1 MKKSLLFFVMVWIN
15 LNAFTQTIHAISA
28 TDDTLANKSI
38 NSQVINFPQG
48 WSGLSSYILPD
59 NPAIENIFLPVIDPL
74 IIIQNQQG
82 VYWPD
87 NQVNTLVNWNPVSG
101 YIVKFSQPA
110 NLQFQGQEIRN
121 QTINLSPGWSLLPV
135 LSTCPLNVA
144 TFFQNKNVA
153 IVKEVA
159 GWKMYW
165 PQMGINTLQELSVGN
180 SYFVLM
186 NSPENVSFPDCG
198 SSTWQCGS
206 PFIDSR
212 DNRIYNTVQIE
223 NRCWMAENLNIG
235 TMIAGSSNAANNN
248 IIEKYCYANT
258 TSNCDIYG
266 GLYQW
271 NEAMQYTT
279 QQGLQG
285 ICPEGW
291 HFPTDNEFTALSTY
305 LGGASVAGGKIKTM
319 GTIEAGTG
327 LWYSPNTGAT
337 NSSGFSALPGGR
349 RSTDGLFYNLGYY
362 GNLWSSSPYDATNA
376 WFRYLHYDD
385 PNVGRVYYN
394 KSYGF
399 PVRCVNDNCFSI
411 PNSPTSGTHIPSQT
425 QIVWNWNAVPGAS
438 GYKWNTANDFGTAT
452 DMGTSITKTETGLTC
467 NTGYIRYVW
476 AYNTCGNSTVLTMS
490 QTTSSCP
497 FSCGSAVTANHI
509 AGNVAPVTKTVT
521 YGTVTSIPGEP
532 FKCWITSNLGAS
544 QQATAVNDGSE
555 ASAGWYWQFNR
566 KQGYKYDGARI
577 PNTAWI
583 ESISENSDWIAAND
597 PCTLELGGDWH
608 IPTITEW
615 SNVDASGNWTNWNGP
630 WNSGLKIHAAG
641 FLSSSDGSL
650 YFRGTYANLWSSTQN
665 SASNGSFMT
674 SYSSASNVFNNS
686 KTFAFSLRCLK
697 FDNTSPP
704 LQASVFTSTISNI
717 TQTTATSGGN
727 ITSDG
732 GSIVTERG
740 VCWSTSQNPTTTDS
754 HTTDGTGTGVFLS
767 NLTNLIANTQYYV
780 RAYATNGVGT
790 AYGNEILFATTSD
803 LIIGQTYQGGIIAY
817 ILQPGDPGYITG
829 QTHGLIAAPAN
840 QSAGMMWYN
849 YTWALTGAS
858 GTALGTG
865 NANTNSIVST
875 FGAGDY
881 AAKVCYDLVL
891 NGYSDWYLPSKDEL
905 NKLYVNR
912 AVIGG
917 LAADYYWSSSETGW
931 TEAWMQH
938 LSLGSAYPNPAYT
951 SRYVRAIRSF

>member
-1 MKKSLLFFVMVWIN
+1 
-15 LNAFTQTIHAISA
+15 
-28 TDDTLANKSI
+28 
-38 NSQVINFPQG
+38 
-48 WSGLSSYILPD
+48 
-59 NPAIENIFLPVIDPL
+59 
-74 IIIQNQQG
+74 
-82 VYWPD
+82 
-87 NQVNTLVNWNPVSG
+87 
-101 YIVKFSQPA
+101 
-110 NLQFQGQEIRN
+110 
-121 QTINLSPGWSLLPV
+121 
-135 LSTCPLNVA
+135 
-144 TFFQNKNVA
+144 
-153 IVKEVA
+153 
-159 GWKMYW
+159 
-165 PQMGINTLQELSVGN
+165 
-180 SYFVLM
+180 
-186 NSPENVSFPDCG
+186 
-198 SSTWQCGS
+198 
-206 PFIDSR
+206 
-212 DNRIYNTVQIE
+212 
-223 NRCWMAENLNIG
+223 
-235 TMIAGSSNAANNN
+235 
-248 IIEKYCYANT
+248 
-258 TSNCDIYG
+258 
-266 GLYQW
+266 
-271 NEAMQYTT
+271 
-279 QQGLQG
+279 
-285 ICPEGW
+285 
-291 HFPTDNEFTALSTY
+291 
-305 LGGASVAGGKIKTM
+305 
-319 GTIEAGTG
+319 
-327 LWYSPNTGAT
+327 
-337 NSSGFSALPGGR
+337 
-349 RSTDGLFYNLGYY
+349 
-362 GNLWSSSPYDATNA
+362 
-376 WFRYLHYDD
+376 
-385 PNVGRVYYN
+385 
-394 KSYGF
+394 
-399 PVRCVNDNCFSI
+399 VRCVNDNCFSI

-425 QIVWNWNAVPGAS
+425 QIVWNWSAVPGAS

-650 YFRGTYANLWSSTQN
+650 YFRGTYANLWSSTQI

-840 QSAGMMWYN
+840 QSSGMMWYN